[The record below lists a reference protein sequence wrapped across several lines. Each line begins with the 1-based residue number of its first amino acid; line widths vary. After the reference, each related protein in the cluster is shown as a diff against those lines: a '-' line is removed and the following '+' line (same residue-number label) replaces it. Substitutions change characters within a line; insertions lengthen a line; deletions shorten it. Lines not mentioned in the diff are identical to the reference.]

1 MKNMLGYFSHRGKEF
16 IITSYNLP
24 RPWINILSN
33 GKYGVLLSH
42 TGGGFSWLIDCNLN
56 RITKWYQDVYSDMDG
71 RYLYIRDKD
80 TGEYWSPT
88 YKPVMRDLDSY
99 ECRHGLGYSV
109 IRSSYKGVET
119 EIIFFVPKED
129 TLEVWIVKLKNNT
142 GRRKNLEVFTYV
154 EWWLGT
160 AYDIDR
166 QFHSLF
172 YDLWVED
179 NVMFVTKYFWT
190 GYDGSWN
197 RSWDYIAFLATS
209 IAPSGFEGS
218 KVNFVGSDGSIRD
231 PVAVREGVCTN
242 TSGRGF
248 EPVGVFKLDIS
259 LKPEEE
265 RTFIVLI
272 GVGKSVEEVKDCVR
286 KYLDLRYSLDRL
298 EDVKLFWDKLLSKTL
313 VETPDK
319 YLNYLVNYWY
329 KYQTISARILSR
341 NAYYQQAAAYGFRDQ
356 LQDTLTLLLVDYE
369 WAKKQILEHARHQFS
384 DGSVLHWWHELNDR
398 GMKSEHS
405 DTPLWLPFMV
415 INYIKE
421 TGDYDFLKLKVPFYD
436 GGEASIFT
444 HCELAI
450 KRCLRNFSKRGLPLF
465 LAGDWNDGFNAIGIK
480 RRAESCWL
488 AEFLYLA
495 LMEFSRLCMIIGER
509 RKAKKYRRKAREL
522 KRKFNE
528 LCWDGGWFIR
538 GFDDEGEAI
547 GSSACREGKIFLN
560 AQSWAVISKIASK
573 KRAKKAIVS
582 AEKMLDTEY
591 GPALFTPAY
600 SRPYE
605 KLGYISRYAPGT
617 KENAGIFMHAVTW
630 MIIAECMLGRA
641 RKAYEVYRKTCP
653 AYRGLDPWKCK
664 TEPYVTSEW
673 IAGPESKY
681 FGEGWNSWLTGSAA
695 WSLRAVLDYILGI
708 RADYDGLIV
717 DPCIPREWR
726 EYRVRRF
733 FRGATYEIHVKN
745 EAGVS
750 RGVKKILVDGS
761 EIKGVK
767 LPLFKDEETHYVEVI
782 LG

>member
-1 MKNMLGYFSHRGKEF
+1 
-16 IITSYNLP
+16 
-24 RPWINILSN
+24 
-33 GKYGVLLSH
+33 
-42 TGGGFSWLIDCNLN
+42 
-56 RITKWYQDVYSDMDG
+56 
-71 RYLYIRDKD
+71 
-80 TGEYWSPT
+80 
-88 YKPVMRDLDSY
+88 
-99 ECRHGLGYSV
+99 
-109 IRSSYKGVET
+109 
-119 EIIFFVPKED
+119 
-129 TLEVWIVKLKNNT
+129 
-142 GRRKNLEVFTYV
+142 
-154 EWWLGT
+154 
-160 AYDIDR
+160 
-166 QFHSLF
+166 
-172 YDLWVED
+172 
-179 NVMFVTKYFWT
+179 
-190 GYDGSWN
+190 
-197 RSWDYIAFLATS
+197 
-209 IAPSGFEGS
+209 
-218 KVNFVGSDGSIRD
+218 
-231 PVAVREGVCTN
+231 
-242 TSGRGF
+242 
-248 EPVGVFKLDIS
+248 
-259 LKPEEE
+259 
-265 RTFIVLI
+265 
-272 GVGKSVEEVKDCVR
+272 
-286 KYLDLRYSLDRL
+286 
-298 EDVKLFWDKLLSKTL
+298 
-313 VETPDK
+313 
-319 YLNYLVNYWY
+319 
-329 KYQTISARILSR
+329 
-341 NAYYQQAAAYGFRDQ
+341 
-356 LQDTLTLLLVDYE
+356 
-369 WAKKQILEHARHQFS
+369 
-384 DGSVLHWWHELNDR
+384 
-398 GMKSEHS
+398 
-405 DTPLWLPFMV
+405 
-415 INYIKE
+415 
-421 TGDYDFLKLKVPFYD
+421 
-436 GGEASIFT
+436 
-444 HCELAI
+444 
-450 KRCLRNFSKRGLPLF
+450 
-465 LAGDWNDGFNAIGIK
+465 
-480 RRAESCWL
+480 
-488 AEFLYLA
+488 
-495 LMEFSRLCMIIGER
+495 MEFSRLCTIIGER

-560 AQSWAVISKIASK
+560 AQSWAVISKITSK
-573 KRAKKAIVS
+573 KRAKKAIIS

-641 RKAYEVYRKTCP
+641 RKAYEIYRKTCP